1 VGCLSPQ
8 FQLSIMYSIDQD
20 TYDKV
25 NAYHVEFQTG
35 ALTSLRIP
43 HIIKHYSMDVEPE
56 MVLKCI
62 RVGNACDWNSYEVAY
77 GYYEKHKEAFKL

>member
-1 VGCLSPQ
+1 
-8 FQLSIMYSIDQD
+8 MYPIDQD

-25 NAYHVEFQTG
+25 NTYRIEFKTG

-43 HIIKHYSMDVEPE
+43 KIVEYYEEVDPE

-62 RVGNACDWNSYEVAY
+62 RVGNACDWNSYEVAC
-77 GYYEKHKEAFKL
+77 GYYERHTKFILINII

>member
-1 VGCLSPQ
+1 
-8 FQLSIMYSIDQD
+8 MYPDQD

-25 NAYHVEFQTG
+25 NAYHLEFQTG

-43 HIIKHYSMDVEPE
+43 MIVEYYEDVEPE

-62 RVGNACDWNSYEVAY
+62 RVGNACDWNSVMRLPVGIMTGIEKRSSSEVSQMSVA
-77 GYYEKHKEAFKL
+77 A